1 MKMVTIELSD
11 SVIHMLDSFK
21 IKQLTILKNLAED
34 TSYSTLKTG
43 WLARIEEFENA
54 SYEFLA
60 DEYLFDRAI
69 RELRE
74 SGESNG

>member
-1 MKMVTIELSD
+1 MKKVTIELSD

-34 TSYSTLKTG
+34 ALNPTLKTG
-43 WLARIEEFENA
+43 YLNRIKE
-54 SYEFLA
+54 YESADYEVLV

-74 SGESNG
+74 RTEKDG